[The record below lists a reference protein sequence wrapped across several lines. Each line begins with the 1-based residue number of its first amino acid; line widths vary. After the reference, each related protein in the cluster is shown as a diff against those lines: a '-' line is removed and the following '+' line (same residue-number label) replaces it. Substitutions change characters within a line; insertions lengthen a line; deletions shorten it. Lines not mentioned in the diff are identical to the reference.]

1 MATSMDDLC
10 ERVRSVVDQIYSE
23 GLISGS
29 RAAITMHVTCAGNSQ
44 TNPNVNEYEADAY
57 FGYNR

>member
-1 MATSMDDLC
+1 MDDLC